1 MDRAPDFSD
10 LSASHRRLLRLIK
23 INERE
28 RERERM
34 RELKRGSGESV
45 RGEGGGLLG
54 EIGDGRTTALHRSVT
69 ELSRVS
75 SS

>member
-28 RERERM
+28 RKDEGVE
-34 RELKRGSGESV
+34 EGV
-45 RGEGGGLLG
+45 RGVSGGEEGGAAG
-54 EIGDGRTTALHRSVT
+54 
-69 ELSRVS
+69 
-75 SS
+75 

>member
-28 RERERM
+28 RKDEGVE
-34 RELKRGSGESV
+34 EGVGGVSEG
-45 RGEGGGLLG
+45 RGEGGLLG
-54 EIGDGRTTALHRSVT
+54 ETGDGRTTALHRSVT

>member
-1 MDRAPDFSD
+1 M
-10 LSASHRRLLRLIK
+10 
-23 INERE
+23 RE
-28 RERERM
+28 RKDEGVE
-34 RELKRGSGESV
+34 EGVGGVSEG
-45 RGEGGGLLG
+45 RGEGGLLG